1 MDSYKIL
8 IKIRES
14 RKKSREKRDTEQTN
28 TINTEELKHGNVIQ
42 YINNYFQCEW
52 PKYSN

>member
-1 MDSYKIL
+1 MESYKIL

-28 TINTEELKHGNVIQ
+28 TINKEELKSIFLQ
-42 YINNYFQCEW
+42 LSQKIEKKRT
-52 PKYSN
+52 P

>member
-1 MDSYKIL
+1 ML
-8 IKIRES
+8 IKIREG
-14 RKKSREKRDTEQTN
+14 RKKSGEKRDTKQTN
-28 TINTEELKHGNVIQ
+28 TINKEELKHGNVIQ